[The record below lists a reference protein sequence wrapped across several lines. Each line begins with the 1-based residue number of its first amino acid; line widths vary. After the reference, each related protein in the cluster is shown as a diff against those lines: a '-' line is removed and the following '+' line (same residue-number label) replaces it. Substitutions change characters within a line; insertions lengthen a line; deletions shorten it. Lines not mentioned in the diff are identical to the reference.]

1 MAAPTGA
8 VGSNEAFPDRWPYP
22 PTGRAAGQWLAVV
35 LGHTLAS
42 QMSTHQQSRMTP
54 LTYKTSLA
62 MRMKVQDIYNA
73 QFNYKTQAKI
83 TKKRTEAL
91 AKGKETTEK
100 VAQAQRM
107 ERRMEK
113 VVVDA
118 VNSLLLTWQ
127 VECRKQQGEATARLH
142 AQEPSTEPSTEQ

>member
-1 MAAPTGA
+1 
-8 VGSNEAFPDRWPYP
+8 
-22 PTGRAAGQWLAVV
+22 
-35 LGHTLAS
+35 
-42 QMSTHQQSRMTP
+42 MTP
-54 LTYKTSLA
+54 LTYKTSLP
-62 MRMKVQDIYNA
+62 MRMKVQDLYKA

-127 VECRKQQGEATARLH
+127 VECRKQQGEATTKLY
-142 AQEPSTEPSTEQ
+142 AQEPSTEP